1 MGETPIPPL
10 QAFARLAFKY
20 DTLAALRR
28 DRERGAPVPPRDVF
42 RALAAEFPGC
52 LAELDT
58 LPLDVIDARAAALR
72 QAGEGAEPEPWMG
85 WLAAYHAL
93 FRAALWIK
101 PRSGSRDAERLAE
114 EASAATGVPVDA
126 AFARSVARPPGG
138 RISAVVLAVLAA
150 REGRDARD
158 LARAIFPGRRR

>member
-1 MGETPIPPL
+1 VTASREAL
-10 QAFARLAFKY
+10 ARLAYKY

-28 DRERGAPVPPRDVF
+28 DRERGAPVPPREVF

-72 QAGEGAEPEPWMG
+72 RAGEGADPEPWMG

-101 PRSGSRDAERLAE
+101 PKAGTRDAERLAE
-114 EASAATGVPVDA
+114 EASAATGVPVDT
-126 AFARSVARPPGG
+126 AFVRAVARPPGG
-138 RISAVVLAVLAA
+138 RIAAVVLAVLAA
-150 REGRDARD
+150 REGRDARE
-158 LARAIFPGRRR
+158 LARAIFPSRRR